1 MVLSLDGRPGVNDH
15 MRPTVNGKGS
25 YEVIVPK
32 FQKLVAG
39 RGTKDYYARGTFT
52 RENLDFGEDV
62 KHLAS
67 LGFRS
72 VSVERPAVPWT
83 IPSPSRRR
91 TCPR

>member
-1 MVLSLDGRPGVNDH
+1 M
-15 MRPTVNGKGS
+15 
-25 YEVIVPK
+25 PK

-67 LGFRS
+67 LGFPQPCR
-72 VSVERPAVPWT
+72 VEPASGPWT
-83 IPSPSRRR
+83 IPSPLRRR
-91 TCPR
+91 ICLR